1 MSLKLKVTKDEYA
14 ALAEG
19 IRGLYEEKDD
29 AFVLGVDGIE
39 DTAGLK
45 SALEKER
52 KAARD
57 LERLAKQYQGLGK
70 SPEEIADLVRAQEDA
85 EKAKLEQK
93 GEWDKLR
100 AQLVDSHGKELSARD
115 KLIAEKEAEIQRR
128 QSALESYLV
137 DAAATSAIAA
147 EKGIPELLLPHVQ
160 RQVKVI
166 DDQGKYV
173 VRVLTPDGTPRMN
186 SKGEYLGVK
195 DLIAELKSNEIYGRA
210 FDSSGANGGGMN
222 PGQRTSSGAMV
233 ISRADAQDALKYR
246 AAKAAAAKAGVE
258 LQIAPPQ

>member
-1 MSLKLKVTKDEYA
+1 MSLKLKVNADEFKG
-14 ALAEG
+14 LPEG
-19 IRGLYEEKDD
+19 IRGLYEEKDGSY
-29 AFVLGVDGIE
+29 VLGVDGIE
-39 DTAGLK
+39 DTSGLK

-52 KAARD
+52 KSRSDYEKAAR
-57 LERLAKQYQGLGK
+57 AWQGLGK
-70 SPEEIADLVRAQEDA
+70 SPEEIAEILQKQADA

-128 QSALESYLV
+128 QSALESYLI

-195 DLIAELKSNEIYGRA
+195 DLIAELKGNDIYGRA
-210 FDSSGANGGGMN
+210 FEGSGASGSGMK
-222 PGQRTSSGAMV
+222 PGNSQQSGV
-233 ISRADAQDALKYR
+233 FTLSRDDARDPAKYR
-246 AAKAAAAKAGVE
+246 AARDAAAKSGATF
-258 LQIAPPQ
+258 QIATE

>member
-1 MSLKLKVTKDEYA
+1 MTLKLKVSTDEYKG
-14 ALAEG
+14 LPEG
-19 IRGLYEEKDD
+19 IRGFYEEKDGSY
-29 AFVLGVDGIE
+29 VLGVEGVE
-39 DTAGLK
+39 DTSGLK

-52 KAARD
+52 KTARE
-57 LERLAKQYQGLGK
+57 LEKLAKQYQGLGK
-70 SPEEIADLVRAQEDA
+70 SPEEIADLLRQQEEA

-93 GEWDKLR
+93 GEWEKLR

-115 KLIAEKEAEIQRR
+115 KVIAEKDAEIQRR
-128 QSALESYLV
+128 QKALESYLI

-160 RQVKVI
+160 RQVKVF
-166 DDQGKYV
+166 DENGKYV

-210 FDSSGANGGGMN
+210 FEGTGASGGGMK
-222 PGQRTSSGAMV
+222 PGNSQQSGMFTL
-233 ISRADAQDALKYR
+233 SRDDAKDPAKYR
-246 AAKAAAAKAGVE
+246 AAREAAAKSGATF
-258 LQIAPPQ
+258 QIAGE